1 MPKSMKSDSKLKSMF
16 KTTKNKN
23 SKNKKKLKKVRF
35 SLTLSQSMESMKV
48 MKKKYPKS
56 PKNPTITKTDDWV
69 PLTDKE
75 VSIISQKYF
84 NNVKFDEE
92 VDEKAEKAFNLW
104 CMEVGK
110 KN

>member
-1 MPKSMKSDSKLKSMF
+1 MKSDSKLKSMF
-16 KTTKNKN
+16 KSTKNKK
-23 SKNKKKLKKVRF
+23 SKKK
-35 SLTLSQSMESMKV
+35 E
-48 MKKKYPKS
+48 KYPNS

-69 PLTDKE
+69 PLTTDKE

-84 NNVKFDEE
+84 NNVNFDEE